1 MLLKIALPN
10 NTCNPE
16 AEDLNCHGEWFIQN
30 STSTERGINLHW
42 SNFPPNHFLSLN
54 KRSLSFVPFLPSATF
69 PPPAVWITQR
79 TQFSTEIPSKLE
91 SKSDKDT
98 KKYRS
103 RVESND
109 SPRGRC
115 LFSSLVRIF
124 FPPVPSLPFPPGSSH
139 DARFWRSTISS
150 EDICRDA
157 RRRIAERGP
166 VVSAMQINTCAQYN
180 SSRAVKVIRRRCI
193 NWHDGA

>member
-1 MLLKIALPN
+1 MIYSKFNVYRTWHKSPLVEFSAQP
-10 NTCNPE
+10 
-16 AEDLNCHGEWFIQN
+16 F
-30 STSTERGINLHW
+30 
-42 SNFPPNHFLSLN
+42 
-54 KRSLSFVPFLPSATF
+54 SLSKQEIAFLRSFSPLCRLSTPRRSDYTA
-69 PPPAVWITQR
+69 R

-91 SKSDKDT
+91 SKSDKDA

-103 RVESND
+103 RVESFTPWQMPVLVVG
-109 SPRGRC
+109 SYLLFPR
-115 LFSSLVRIF
+115 
-124 FPPVPSLPFPPGSSH
+124 FPPPPLPPGSSH
-139 DARFWRSTISS
+139 DARFWRSTISL

-180 SSRAVKVIRRRCI
+180 SSQAVKVIRRRCI

>member
-1 MLLKIALPN
+1 MLLKIELPN

-30 STSTERGINLHW
+30 STSTEHGINLHW

-54 KRSLSFVPFLPSATF
+54 KRSLSFVPFRPSAAF
-69 PPPAVWITQR
+69 PPPAVRITQR

-91 SKSDKDT
+91 SKSDEDT

-103 RVESND
+103 RVESFTPWQMPVLVVG
-109 SPRGRC
+109 SYLLPPPR
-115 LFSSLVRIF
+115 SL
-124 FPPVPSLPFPPGSSH
+124 PPFPPGSSH